1 MPLSATT
8 PELGALD
15 LFVSVVELGSLSKA
29 AAAHGIA
36 QPSASSR
43 IRRLERQLGVA
54 LLERSPSGST
64 PTTEGSLVA
73 GWAEMV
79 IRSADQLMAGVEA
92 LRASEQGRLR
102 VSASLT
108 IAEYLL
114 PPWLEQFLRNR
125 PNDSVELEV
134 TNSTHVL
141 ERLRD
146 GSADLGFIESP
157 NTTDD
162 MEEHVVGTDRLITVV
177 GKNHPWHDRSSV
189 PLEALA
195 STPLVLREQG
205 SGTREAF
212 ENFLTE
218 SGFGEPICG
227 LELGSTAAVRAAVV
241 SGQSPTVISEHV
253 VTADIDAGSLHH
265 VVVPGLEIERQLR
278 AVWPKGR
285 TLPPLAQELI
295 ATLPS
300 VSGADVSRGS
310 SRSSP

>member
-1 MPLSATT
+1 MPLSPTT

-29 AAAHGIA
+29 ATAHGIA

-43 IRRLERQLGVA
+43 IRNLERQLGVP
-54 LLERSPSGST
+54 LLDRSPTGSS
-64 PTTEGSLVA
+64 PTSEGSLVA

-141 ERLRD
+141 ERLRN

-157 NTTDD
+157 TAAND
-162 MEEHVVGTDRLITVV
+162 MTSHVVGTDRLIAVV
-177 GKNHPWHDRSSV
+177 GPHHPWWGRDSV

-212 ENFLTE
+212 EQFLTE
-218 SGFGEPICG
+218 AGFGLPICG

-265 VVVPGLEIERQLR
+265 VHVPGLEIERQLR
-278 AVWPKGR
+278 AVWPSSG
-285 TLPPLAQELI
+285 TLAPLARDLI
-295 ATLPS
+295 AALP
-300 VSGADVSRGS
+300 VAGGNAPAGN
-310 SRSSP
+310 